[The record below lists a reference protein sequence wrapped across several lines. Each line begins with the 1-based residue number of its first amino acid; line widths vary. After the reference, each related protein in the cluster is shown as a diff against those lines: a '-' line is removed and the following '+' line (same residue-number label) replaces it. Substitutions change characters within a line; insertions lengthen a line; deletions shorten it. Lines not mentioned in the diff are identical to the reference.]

1 MPMGYQ
7 KGGHGSSKSGG
18 SSDSGDPF
26 IDEAIRVVCQYDRA
40 SASLL
45 QRKLSVGYARAA
57 RILDTLEEMGIV
69 GPGEGSKPR
78 DVLVRN
84 ADEYFASQAGQ
95 SSSDAASNE
104 VVS

>member
-1 MPMGYQ
+1 MGYQ
-7 KGGHGSSKSGG
+7 KGGHAGKSGN
-18 SSDSGDPF
+18 SDGGDPF

-84 ADEYFASQAGQ
+84 ADEYFASRAGQ
-95 SSSDAASNE
+95 SSSNATPGE
-104 VVS
+104 VA